1 MLVVSCMN
9 ACWETVPTGRFQH
22 PGCLRYPLTPAAAVV
37 LQGTPVKLSQGCG
50 GVEGTNTLKHKE
62 NTHKHPHIHTLTHT
76 QERQQQQPPT
86 LHRLQGKNPWFSPYR
101 FNHIPQRIPT
111 PSGSEPPPPAT
122 HTHARLYFFWSK
134 VLIEQERD
142 ALLEV

>member
-22 PGCLRYPLTPAAAVV
+22 PGCLRYPLTPAAAVA

-76 QERQQQQPPT
+76 HKKGSNSSRPHYTDYRARILGSAPIVSTTYHSAFQHQVDLN
-86 LHRLQGKNPWFSPYR
+86 LHLLQ
-101 FNHIPQRIPT
+101 H
-111 PSGSEPPPPAT
+111 T
-122 HTHARLYFFWSK
+122 HTHACIFFGQKS
-134 VLIEQERD
+134 
-142 ALLEV
+142 

>member
-86 LHRLQGKNPWFSPYR
+86 LHRL
-101 FNHIPQRIPT
+101 
-111 PSGSEPPPPAT
+111 
-122 HTHARLYFFWSK
+122 
-134 VLIEQERD
+134 
-142 ALLEV
+142 